1 MLKGI
6 RDLHNTIRV
15 SLQVLLTVFV
25 LGVVS
30 YAQNG
35 TLKVTSFPGGAE
47 VLVDGVSTGKVTP
60 MNVSLPLGDH
70 VVVVRIAGG
79 GWQPDTRT
87 VTIVAGNNDL
97 SVTLLPTLTQGPPG
111 PQGPPGIGGFNPLQV
126 AILRWYDANTAGLQF
141 PVGTGPRAVA
151 FDGANIWV
159 TNQGNDTV
167 TKLRA
172 SDGALQGTFAV
183 GTRPV
188 GVAFDGANIWVANYG
203 SDNVTKLRA
212 SDGAVLGTFPA
223 GTNTNPWGVAFDGA
237 NIWVTN
243 NNNTSNTVS
252 KM

>member
-111 PQGPPGIGGFNPLQV
+111 PQGPPGVGLNPLQV
-126 AILRWYDANTAGLQF
+126 AILRWYQANVTGLQF
-141 PVGTGPRAVA
+141 PVGSGPSGVA

-159 TNQGNDTV
+159 SNRFDNTV
-167 TKLRA
+167 SKLRA
-172 SDGALQGTFAV
+172 SDGTNLGAFAV
-183 GTRPV
+183 GSQPI
-188 GVAFDGANIWVANYG
+188 GVAFDGANIWVANYASG
-203 SDNVTKLRA
+203 TVTELRA
-212 SDGAVLGTFPA
+212 SDGTVLGSFAA
-223 GTNTNPWGVAFDGA
+223 GTGPVAVGFDGT
-237 NIWVTN
+237 NIWVVN
-243 NNNTSNTVS
+243 GGSNTVS